1 MKINKGISVLLAS
14 MLMGGMLVGCGNNSN
29 SDTTK
34 ALTKTVKDV
43 TKDDTE
49 VEVTKDKEKEFS
61 PQDNNKS
68 SEKQV
73 NTKKDNNKSTQKDT
87 NQKEIKSTQKKSNKN
102 TTKEEPSNKHKCW
115 LCKKNITNKNFGGY
129 SEDGTMI
136 CYRCLNK
143 YGKDEPE
150 EPKEDDETDECSI
163 CGGHVGGKEMC
174 ECDGTIHH
182 RSCHVDAYSCP
193 SCNRYG
199 LNLDPDIYGCPYCGY
214 PNEEHQESSDVE
226 EYNDEVDI
234 INDTDEDINY

>member
-14 MLMGGMLVGCGNNSN
+14 MLIGGMLVGCSNNSN

-34 ALTKTVKDV
+34 VLTKTVKDV

-49 VEVTKDKEKEFS
+49 VETTKDKEKEFP

-73 NTKKDNNKSTQKDT
+73 NTKKDNNKSTPKDT
-87 NQKEIKSTQKKSNKN
+87 NQKETTSNTDTKEKE
-102 TTKEEPSNKHKCW
+102 TPKKEEPKQKGYWVTCSNGHKVWTVNGDYDCQQ
-115 LCKKNITNKNFGGY
+115 
-129 SEDGTMI
+129 
-136 CYRCLNK
+136 CYDDYMNQ
-143 YGKDEPE
+143 
-150 EPKEDDETDECSI
+150 EDDKRNKCSI
-163 CGGHVGGKEMC
+163 CGGHVGVKQMC

-182 RSCHVDAYSCP
+182 RSCHVDAYTCP
-193 SCNRYG
+193 SCGRYG
-199 LNLDPDIYGCPYCGY
+199 LNNDPDIYGCPYCGY

-234 INDTDEDINY
+234 PNDTDEDINY

>member
-1 MKINKGISVLLAS
+1 MKINKKGISVLLAS
-14 MLMGGMLVGCGNNSN
+14 MLIGGMLVGCGNNSN

-34 ALTKTVKDV
+34 ASTKTVKEV

-49 VEVTKDKEKEFS
+49 VEVTKDKEKEFP
-61 PQDNNKS
+61 PQDNN
-68 SEKQV
+68 
-73 NTKKDNNKSTQKDT
+73 
-87 NQKEIKSTQKKSNKN
+87 KSTQKKSNKN

-115 LCKKNITNKNFGGY
+115 LCKKNITNENFGGY

-143 YGKDEPE
+143 YGKDELE

-226 EYNDEVDI
+226 EYNDKH
-234 INDTDEDINY
+234 NR